1 MSVMADLKKILDNH
15 NENSVNKKPTLPI
28 TIRQFER
35 SDYSGF
41 VSLMHRTWY
50 AHYDKKIGMQC
61 ARVDTEHCLART
73 THAFVAQIG
82 ERPVGYI
89 LGSLRRK
96 DAAVVNKNSV
106 EKVNTRDVLHK
117 TMSKVSGVVN
127 AHTLKMLSLSVPLLA
142 SKEGRAGL
150 REITAITRTDAWL
163 YKQAGKQYDAEIV
176 LFMLAPEAQGQGVG
190 KLLFERML
198 DALAQEGAR
207 NFFLF
212 TDSTCNVGFYRHRG
226 LKAPVV
232 RYTSI
237 GREMLTCWIFEGDLS
252 QEA

>member
-1 MSVMADLKKILDNH
+1 MSVMADLKKVLDNSGEN
-15 NENSVNKKPTLPI
+15 NENKKPALPI

-41 VSLMHRTWY
+41 VSLMRRTWY
-50 AHYDKKIGMQC
+50 AQYEHKIGMQC

-82 ERPVGYI
+82 DRPVGYI
-89 LGSLRRK
+89 LASLRRK
-96 DAAVVNKNSV
+96 APSRVTNS
-106 EKVNTRDVLHK
+106 
-117 TMSKVSGVVN
+117 
-127 AHTLKMLSLSVPLLA
+127 HTLKMLSLSVPLLA
-142 SKEGRAGL
+142 NKEGRAGL

-176 LFMLAPEAQGQGVG
+176 LFMLASEAQGQGVG
-190 KLLFERML
+190 KLLFGRML

-237 GREMLTCWIFEGDLS
+237 GKEMLTCWIFEGDLS
-252 QEA
+252 QEVESARDGLQ